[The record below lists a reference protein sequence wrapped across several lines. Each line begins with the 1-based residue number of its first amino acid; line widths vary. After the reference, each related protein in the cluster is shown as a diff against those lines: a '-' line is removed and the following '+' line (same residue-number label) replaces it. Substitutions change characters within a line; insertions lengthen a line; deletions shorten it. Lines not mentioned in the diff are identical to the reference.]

1 MFHRLSYNNWDWDDQ
16 SIYVKAANDNTE
28 GTLVGAL
35 IDTNIVQTYKSIND
49 I

>member
-16 SIYVKAANDNTE
+16 NIYVAVNGEIT
-28 GTLVGAL
+28 GAL